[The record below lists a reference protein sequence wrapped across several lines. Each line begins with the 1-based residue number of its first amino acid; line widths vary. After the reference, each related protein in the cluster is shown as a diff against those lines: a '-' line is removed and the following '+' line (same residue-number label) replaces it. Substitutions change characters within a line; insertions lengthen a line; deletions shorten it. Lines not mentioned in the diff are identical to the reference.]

1 MTASNDET
9 AGPKGT
15 TPEAPRPPSGD
26 GETIPT
32 IRHAGALVPFIYERL
47 RKALGTA
54 KGAEIMRQV
63 LVGFASRPVETAQD
77 LLDFAERLIR
87 LGKLTQPVGRS
98 LKVDAILRGAT
109 EHR

>member
-1 MTASNDET
+1 MTGSNDDT
-9 AGPKGT
+9 AGPKSP
-15 TPEAPRPPSGD
+15 TPEAPRPPSGAGD
-26 GETIPT
+26 AIPT
-32 IRHAGALVPFIYERL
+32 IRHPGALVPFVYERL
-47 RKALGTA
+47 RKALGNA
-54 KGAEIMRQV
+54 KGAEVMRQV
-63 LVGFASRPVETAQD
+63 LLSFASRPVETAQD